1 MKRETRRKRR
11 KSRMKKRKRKKK
23 IKMRRNRHRKG
34 KICSLK
40 TNILFPGIYFFIEF
54 LPELNQ

>member
-11 KSRMKKRKRKKK
+11 KRRRKKRKRKKK
-23 IKMRRNRHRKG
+23 IRTRRNKHRKG

-40 TNILFPGIYFFIEF
+40 TNILLPGIYFFIEF